1 VTADS
6 SLTIPQ
12 LLQQALDECLDGV
25 ALFDAKDRLLYRN
38 PAFMAL
44 FDIAVDGGMTYE
56 QLIRHCHDTGTLL
69 DFGCARLDE
78 WLAEQFKK
86 RRQKP
91 YRSYDLDCADG
102 IMMVTESLSSDG
114 TLLCTFSNRNRYT
127 RLHHELDEKEQLLQQ
142 LLLHSSEAIVIYDL
156 DNNFNIVEANAAA
169 LELFKYSREEIMSID
184 PTRLSAAVQP
194 GNKTVEELGQQ
205 YLEDS
210 LAGLPTAYEWL
221 FMNAHGNVI
230 PAEVRLVRMHKT
242 GRNWIRCTITDISE
256 RQATQQKMAT
266 QERHLQY
273 LRQYDTLTE
282 LPNRNMINEQL
293 ERAIDSARATQT
305 KVALLCIDIDRF
317 KLINDSLGYHIG
329 DRYLINIGNAL
340 GRLVRGTDTVGRLGA
355 DEFAIILGGLSDT
368 GIVDTKAQLILQEM
382 SRAIRIDEHEL
393 LSTASIGIAIYPD
406 NSADQDSL
414 LRHADAAMHQAKQ
427 LGKNTFAHYQPE
439 LDHRMGGQL
448 QLESDLRRALAR
460 NEFHLVFQ
468 PQIHAA
474 TGRIFAAE
482 VLLRWTHPTR
492 GFISPAE
499 FIPLAEE
506 TGIITDIGQWVLEE
520 SLRQMQSW
528 RKHGITLDYIAVNIS
543 PRQFSLARFV
553 DTVLEVTQ
561 RCQLPP
567 QCLQLELTENLL
579 LESTA
584 QTIDKLQRLSDSG
597 FSVAIDDFGTGYSS
611 LSYLKRFPLQ
621 KLKIDRSFVADVTK
635 DPNDAAIVR
644 AIIAMADS
652 LNLNVIAEGVETA
665 EQVAFLQALGC
676 NEIQGFYYSKPL
688 AVDAF
693 VDFVKKTGSE

>member
-6 SLTIPQ
+6 HATVPQ
-12 LLQQALDECLDGV
+12 LLQQTLDQCHDGIV
-25 ALFDAKDRLLYRN
+25 LFDAKDQLLYHN
-38 PAFMAL
+38 AAFATL
-44 FDIAVDGGMTYE
+44 FGVDDTPTLTYDDF
-56 QLIRHCHDTGTLL
+56 IRHCFDTGNLL
-69 DFGCARLDE
+69 DFGALGLAEC
-78 WLAEQFKK
+78 LAEQHTR

-91 YRSYDLDCADG
+91 YRSYDLNCASG
-102 IMMVTESLSSDG
+102 IMMVTESLAADG
-114 TLLCTFSNRNRYT
+114 NLLCVYSVGNRHT
-127 RLHHELDEKEQLLQQ
+127 QLHRELEEREQLLQQ
-142 LLLHSSEAIVIYDL
+142 LLLHSSEAIVIYDI
-156 DNNFNIVEANAAA
+156 DNNFNVVDVNDAA
-169 LELFKYSREEIMSID
+169 LELFKRGREEILAMD
-184 PTRLSAAVQP
+184 PARLSAVVQP
-194 GNKTVEELGQQ
+194 GNRTVEDLGYQH
-205 YLEDS
+205 
-210 LAGLPTAYEWL
+210 LADAMAGRPSVYEWL
-221 FMNAHGNVI
+221 FINAHGTVI
-230 PAEVRLVRMHKT
+230 PAEVRLVRVHKT
-242 GRNWIRCTITDISE
+242 GRNWVRCTITDISE
-256 RQATQQKMAT
+256 RKATLQKIAK

-273 LRQYDTLTE
+273 LRHYDTLTE
-282 LPNRNMINEQL
+282 LPNRGMIGEQL
-293 ERAIDSARATQT
+293 DRAINAARASQT

-329 DRYLINIGNAL
+329 DRYLVSIGNTL
-340 GRLVRGTDTVGRLGA
+340 SRLVRGTDTVGRLGA
-355 DEFAIILGGLSDT
+355 DEFAIILGGLTDT
-368 GIVDTKAQLILQEM
+368 GIVETKANLILQEM
-382 SRAIRIDEHEL
+382 ARPIKIDDHEL
-393 LSTASIGIAIYPD
+393 VSTASIGITIYPEH
-406 NSADQDSL
+406 SADANAM
-414 LRHADAAMHQAKQ
+414 LRHADAALHQAKQ
-427 LGKNTFAHYQPE
+427 QGKNIFAYYQPE
-439 LDHRMGGQL
+439 LDNRIGGQL
-448 QLESDLRRALAR
+448 QLAGDLRRALER
-460 NEFHLVFQ
+460 KEFHLVFQ

-492 GFISPAE
+492 GLISPAE

-528 RKHGITLDYIAVNIS
+528 RAHGIALDYIAVNIS

-553 DTVLEVTQ
+553 DMVLEVTQ

-579 LESTA
+579 LESTS

-688 AVDAF
+688 ANEAF
-693 VDFVKKTGSE
+693 VDFFKKSA

>member
-6 SLTIPQ
+6 NATLPQ
-12 LLQQALDECLDGV
+12 LLQQTLDQCHDGIV
-25 ALFDAKDRLLYRN
+25 LFDAKDRLLYRN
-38 PAFMAL
+38 AAFAAL
-44 FDIAVDGGMTYE
+44 FGVDNSNGLTYDDF
-56 QLIRHCHDTGTLL
+56 IRHCFDTGSVL
-69 DFGCARLDE
+69 DFGVVDLTE
-78 WLAEQFKK
+78 WLAEEHSK

-91 YRSYDLDCADG
+91 YRSYELNSASG
-102 IMMVTESLSSDG
+102 IMMVTESLATDG
-114 TLLCTFSNRNRYT
+114 NLLCVYSVGNRLT
-127 RLHHELDEKEQLLQQ
+127 QLHRDLDEREQLLQQ
-142 LLLHSSEAIVIYDL
+142 LMLHSSEAIIIYDI
-156 DNNFNIVEANAAA
+156 DNNFNVVDVNAAA
-169 LELFKYSREEIMSID
+169 LELFKYGRDEILAIH
-184 PTRLSAAVQP
+184 PARLSAVVQP
-194 GNKTVEELGQQ
+194 GNRTVEDLGYQH
-205 YLEDS
+205 
-210 LAGLPTAYEWL
+210 LADAAAGRPSVYEWL
-221 FMNAHGNVI
+221 FINAHGTVI
-230 PAEVRLVRMHKT
+230 PAEVRLVRVHKT
-242 GRNWIRCTITDISE
+242 GRNWVRCTITDISE
-256 RQATQQKMAT
+256 RKATLQKMAK

-273 LRQYDTLTE
+273 LRHYDTLTE
-282 LPNRNMINEQL
+282 LPNRSMIGEQL
-293 ERAIDSARATQT
+293 ERAINAARASHT

-329 DRYLINIGNAL
+329 DRYLVNIGNTL
-340 GRLVRGTDTVGRLGA
+340 SRLVRGTDTVGRLGA
-355 DEFAIILGGLSDT
+355 DEFAIILGGLNDT
-368 GIVDTKAQLILQEM
+368 DIVETKANLILHEIA
-382 SRAIRIDEHEL
+382 RPIKIDDHEL
-393 LSTASIGIAIYPD
+393 VSTASIGITIYPEH
-406 NSADQDSL
+406 SADADAM
-414 LRHADAAMHQAKQ
+414 LRHADAALHQAKQ
-427 LGKNTFAHYQPE
+427 QGKNTFAYYQSE
-439 LDHRMGGQL
+439 LDNRIGGQL
-448 QLESDLRRALAR
+448 QLASDLRRALER
-460 NEFHLVFQ
+460 KEFHLVFQ

-528 RKHGITLDYIAVNIS
+528 RAHGIALDYIAVNIS

-553 DTVLEVTQ
+553 DMVLEVTQ

-579 LESTA
+579 LESTS

-644 AIIAMADS
+644 AIIAMAGS
-652 LNLNVIAEGVETA
+652 LNLKVIAEGVETA

-688 AVDAF
+688 AHEAF
-693 VDFVKKTGSE
+693 VAFFKQSA